1 MFRTSDVV
9 PFLKAVQA
17 NAASKPLQAA
27 LPQIAT
33 PVAHSPWSPKPTVP
47 APAQV
52 MEPPTIDVTAITA
65 KAIEEGREEGFRETE
80 ALRAKLVQMIDELDR
95 ARQSFAAP
103 ATELIADAASAVVEA
118 WVGAADRK
126 ELFAPVVASW
136 IASGSKPGT
145 ARCHPADVETLRT
158 AIGAA
163 AITVTADPTLS
174 PGDITI
180 ADATREL
187 AHAWEP
193 RLREL
198 REAIAGALSE

>member
-1 MFRTSDVV
+1 MSDVV

-27 LPQIAT
+27 LPQIVTSAAT
-33 PVAHSPWSPKPTVP
+33 SPWSPQPVVGVA
-47 APAQV
+47 APLMVEQ
-52 MEPPTIDVTAITA
+52 PTIDIAAITA
-65 KAIEEGREEGFRETE
+65 QAVEAGRDEGLRETE
-80 ALRAKLVQMIDELDR
+80 ALRAKLAQLIEELDR
-95 ARQSFAAP
+95 ARLSFATP
-103 ATELIADAASAVVEA
+103 ATEMIADAAATVVEA
-118 WVGAADRK
+118 WVGVTDRE
-126 ELFAPVVASW
+126 ELFAPVVAAW
-136 IASGSKPGT
+136 ISSSSKSAT

-158 AIGAA
+158 AIGDA
-163 AITVTADPTLS
+163 AITVTADPTIP